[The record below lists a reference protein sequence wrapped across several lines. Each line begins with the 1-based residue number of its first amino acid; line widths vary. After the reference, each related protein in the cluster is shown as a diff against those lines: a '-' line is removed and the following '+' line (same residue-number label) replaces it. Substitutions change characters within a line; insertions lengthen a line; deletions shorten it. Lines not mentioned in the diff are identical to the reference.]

1 MNSYPSRGYHFR
13 DKRIGPLRG
22 SGRNRLLSSVI
33 FRPVLLRRKVTTVK
47 RRSAV
52 LMLSSVLLVGC
63 QYDPWADRFLTAEPA
78 EKDVAGAHLVDVG
91 SEKKTTQLALPHR
104 ATSPLPPRH

>member
-78 EKDVAGAHLVDVG
+78 EKDVAGTYVCFLCLQ
-91 SEKKTTQLALPHR
+91 KKNIKLLARDKRIPHYH
-104 ATSPLPPRH
+104 S